1 MAEEI
6 TRREF
11 IKKAAAAFGGALAVG
26 IAGTSCKPGG
36 ETTISTGET
45 EIFKTL
51 DGPGKQIRGDVT
63 VENQLKNKTLV
74 IDPWSLGVVAMALPS
89 FPENDVTLIV
99 GGNAKKEGLELPWTI
114 NIDSRICSD
123 KELANLNANVLY
135 LFYLMGEL
143 EKRGI
148 LNMPSGIEQVE
159 MAKQAAGLVCALI
172 AKNEFYQQHPE
183 VNFLGNPEALGIVE
197 KRAEE
202 IWEKLTGENKIKI
215 TTPPGSGT
223 GNFIGMSPE
232 ESFYASGMV
241 EITGNV
247 YNLPIRI
254 ETIAYQG

>member
-11 IKKAAAAFGGALAVG
+11 IKRVATTGGVLAAA
-26 IAGTSCKPGG
+26 IAGVSCKPGT
-36 ETTISTGET
+36 ETTISTGGT
-45 EIFKTL
+45 EKFITP
-51 DGPGKQIRGDVT
+51 DGPTGKQKRGDVT
-63 VENQLKNKTLV
+63 VENRLPNKALV
-74 IDPWSLGVVAMALPS
+74 IDPWSLGVVTMALPS
-89 FPENDVTLIV
+89 FPENDVTIVV
-99 GGNAKKEGLELPWTI
+99 GGNAKKEGLALPWTI

-135 LFYLMGEL
+135 LFFLMGEL

-148 LNMPSGIEQVE
+148 LNMPSGIEQIV

-172 AKNEFYQQHPE
+172 AKNEFFQQHPE
-183 VNFLGNPEALGIVE
+183 VNFVGNPEALEITE

-202 IWEKLTGENKIKI
+202 IWKQSAEGNKIRI
-215 TTPPGSGT
+215 TNPPGSGQ
-223 GNFIGMSPE
+223 GNFIAMPPE
-232 ESFYASGMV
+232 EGFYASGMV

-254 ETIAYQG
+254 ETVAYQG